1 MGLGVREAC
10 VILEEIN
17 RSGANSGA
25 CHAQMYT
32 MGTLLRHGSDEQKG
46 RYLPGIASGELRL
59 QAFAVTEPDA
69 GSDTTRIRTFAER
82 RGDRYVVKGQK
93 VFISRVR
100 QSDLM
105 ILLARTT
112 PLEKVEKRTRGL
124 SVFIVDLRDAGDR
137 IRVGPIRTMINHES
151 CEVFFDGLE
160 VPAENRIGEEGSG
173 FRYIMSGMNA
183 ERILLASE
191 SVGDGLYFIDR
202 ASDYASA
209 RRVFDRP
216 IGANQ
221 GVQFPIAD
229 AYMDIRAAAAVRD
242 EAARAFDAGETRGD
256 GPNMAKYLAS
266 RAAWKAANAAMD
278 TFGGWGMASEY
289 GIERKFR
296 EARLYLIA
304 PVANNLVLSHV
315 ATHVLGMPTVVLRG
329 GAAAMTSLS
338 LAAWRSILF
347 VPGDRPDRY
356 AKGPGGRRGCGLY
369 RPGGRGGAGAQGGGT
384 GIGGASFGGD
394 FDRVPT

>member
-1 MGLGVREAC
+1 MHVTREQLATAVRALCADFGHDYWQRADEARAYPHEFVEALTEAGYLACLVPEEYGGMGLGMREAC

-17 RSGANSGA
+17 RSGGNAAA

-32 MGTLLRHGSDEQKG
+32 MGMLLRHGSEEQKR
-46 RYLPGIASGELRL
+46 RYLPGIATGEMCL

-82 RGDRYVVKGQK
+82 KGDRYVVNGQK

-112 PLEKVEKRTRGL
+112 PVDEVEKRTAGL
-124 SVFIVDLRDAGDR
+124 SVFIVDLREAGDALR
-137 IRVGPIRTMINHES
+137 TVPIDTMINHES
-151 CEVFFDGLE
+151 CEVFLDGLE
-160 VPAENRIGEEGSG
+160 IPAQNRIGEEGRG

-191 SVGDGLYFIDR
+191 SIGDGMYFVDR

-209 RRVFDRP
+209 RKVFGRR

-229 AYMDIRAAAAVRD
+229 AYMDVRAAAAVRD
-242 EAARAFDAGETRGD
+242 EAACGYDAGVTRGEK
-256 GPNMAKYLAS
+256 PNMAKYLAS
-266 RAAWKAANAAMD
+266 RAAWKAANVAMD

-296 EARLYLIA
+296 EARLYMVA

-315 ATHVLGMPTVVLRG
+315 ATHVLGMP
-329 GAAAMTSLS
+329 
-338 LAAWRSILF
+338 RSF
-347 VPGDRPDRY
+347 
-356 AKGPGGRRGCGLY
+356 
-369 RPGGRGGAGAQGGGT
+369 
-384 GIGGASFGGD
+384 
-394 FDRVPT
+394 

>member
-1 MGLGVREAC
+1 MTSLHDELRAGVRSLCARFDNDYWRASDEARAYPHEFVDALTEAGYLACLIPEEYGGMGLGIREAS

-17 RSGANSGA
+17 RSGANSAA

-32 MGTLLRHGSDEQKG
+32 MGTVLRHGSEDQKR

-82 RGDRYVVKGQK
+82 RGRRYVVTGQK

-112 PLEKVEKRTRGL
+112 PLDEVQKRTGGL
-124 SVFIVDLRDAGDR
+124 SVFIVDLRDAGDAL
-137 IRVGPIRTMINHES
+137 RVKPIDTMINHES
-151 CEVFFDGLE
+151 CEVFFDGVK
-160 VPAENRIGEEGSG
+160 VPAENRIGEEGRG

-191 SVGDGLYFIDR
+191 SVGDGLYFVDR
-202 ASDYASA
+202 ASEYARS

-266 RAAWKAANAAMD
+266 RAAWKAGNAAMD
-278 TFGGWGMASEY
+278 AFGGWGMAAEY

-315 ATHVLGMPTVVLRG
+315 ATHVLGMP
-329 GAAAMTSLS
+329 
-338 LAAWRSILF
+338 RSF
-347 VPGDRPDRY
+347 
-356 AKGPGGRRGCGLY
+356 
-369 RPGGRGGAGAQGGGT
+369 
-384 GIGGASFGGD
+384 
-394 FDRVPT
+394 

>member
-1 MGLGVREAC
+1 MNVSREQLAIAVRALCADFGHDYWQRADESRADPHEFVDALTEAGYLACLIPEEYGGMGLGVREAC

-17 RSGANSGA
+17 RSGGNAAA

-32 MGTLLRHGSDEQKG
+32 MGTLLRYGSDEQKR
-46 RYLPGIASGELRL
+46 RYLPGIASGELSL

-82 RGDRYVVKGQK
+82 RGDRYVVNGQK

-105 ILLARTT
+105 VLLARTT
-112 PLEKVEKRTRGL
+112 PIDEVQKRTAGL
-124 SVFIVDLRDAGDR
+124 SVFIVEVRDAGDAL
-137 IRVGPIRTMINHES
+137 RVNPIDTMINHES

-160 VPAENRIGEEGSG
+160 VPAANRIGDEGRG

-183 ERILLASE
+183 ERIMLASE
-191 SVGDGLYFIDR
+191 SVGDGMYFVDR

-209 RRVFDRP
+209 RKVFGRR
-216 IGANQ
+216 IGENQ

-242 EAARAFDAGETRGD
+242 EAAREYDSGETRGE

-266 RAAWKAANAAMD
+266 RAAWKAANVAMD
-278 TFGGWGMASEY
+278 TFGGWGMATEY

-296 EARLYLIA
+296 EARLYMVA

-315 ATHVLGMPTVVLRG
+315 ATHVLGMP
-329 GAAAMTSLS
+329 
-338 LAAWRSILF
+338 RSF
-347 VPGDRPDRY
+347 
-356 AKGPGGRRGCGLY
+356 
-369 RPGGRGGAGAQGGGT
+369 
-384 GIGGASFGGD
+384 
-394 FDRVPT
+394 

>member
-1 MGLGVREAC
+1 MTSLHDDLRAGVRSLCARFDNDYWRASDEARAYPHEFVDALTDAGYLACLIPEEYGGMGLGIREAS

-17 RSGANSGA
+17 RSGANSAA

-32 MGTLLRHGSDEQKG
+32 MGTVLRHGSEEQKQ
-46 RYLPGIASGELRL
+46 RFLPGIASGELRL

-82 RGDRYVVKGQK
+82 RGRRYVVTGQK

-112 PLEKVEKRTRGL
+112 PLDEVEKRTGGL
-124 SVFIVDLRDAGDR
+124 SAFIVDLRAAGDAL
-137 IRVGPIRTMINHES
+137 RVKPIDTMINHES
-151 CEVFFDGLE
+151 CEVFFDGVE
-160 VPAENRIGEEGSG
+160 VPAANRIGDEGRG

-191 SVGDGLYFIDR
+191 SVGDGLYFVDR
-202 ASDYASA
+202 ASEYARS

-229 AYMDIRAAAAVRD
+229 AYMDVRAAAAVRD
-242 EAARAFDAGETRGD
+242 QAAQDFDAGETRGD

-278 TFGGWGMASEY
+278 AFGGWGMAAEY

-315 ATHVLGMPTVVLRG
+315 ATHVLGMP
-329 GAAAMTSLS
+329 
-338 LAAWRSILF
+338 RSF
-347 VPGDRPDRY
+347 
-356 AKGPGGRRGCGLY
+356 
-369 RPGGRGGAGAQGGGT
+369 
-384 GIGGASFGGD
+384 
-394 FDRVPT
+394 

>member
-1 MGLGVREAC
+1 MTSLHDELRAGVRSLCARFDNDYWRATDEARAYPHEFVDALTEAGYLACLIPEEYGGMGLGIREAS

-17 RSGANSGA
+17 RSGANSAA

-32 MGTLLRHGSDEQKG
+32 MGTVLRHGSEEQKR

-82 RGDRYVVKGQK
+82 RGRRYVVTGQK

-112 PLEKVEKRTRGL
+112 PLDEVEKRTGGL
-124 SVFIVDLRDAGDR
+124 SVFIVDLRDAGDAM
-137 IRVGPIRTMINHES
+137 RVKPIDTMINHES

-160 VPAENRIGEEGSG
+160 VPAGNRIGEEGRG

-191 SVGDGLYFIDR
+191 SVGDGLYFVDR
-202 ASDYASA
+202 ASEYARS

-229 AYMDIRAAAAVRD
+229 AYMDVRASAAMRD
-242 EAARAFDAGETRGD
+242 EAAQAFDAGETRGD

-278 TFGGWGMASEY
+278 AFGGWGMAAEY

-315 ATHVLGMPTVVLRG
+315 ATHVLGMP
-329 GAAAMTSLS
+329 
-338 LAAWRSILF
+338 RSF
-347 VPGDRPDRY
+347 
-356 AKGPGGRRGCGLY
+356 
-369 RPGGRGGAGAQGGGT
+369 
-384 GIGGASFGGD
+384 
-394 FDRVPT
+394 

>member
-1 MGLGVREAC
+1 
-10 VILEEIN
+10 
-17 RSGANSGA
+17 
-25 CHAQMYT
+25 MYT
-32 MGTLLRHGSDEQKG
+32 MGTLLRHGSEDQKQ
-46 RYLPGIASGELRL
+46 RYLPGIATGELRL

-82 RGDRYVVKGQK
+82 RGDRYVVRGQK
-93 VFISRVR
+93 VFISRTL

-112 PLEKVEKRTRGL
+112 PRSEVEKRTGGL
-124 SVFIVDLRDAGDR
+124 SVFIVDLRDAHDR
-137 IRVGPIRTMINHES
+137 IRVNPIDTMINHES
-151 CEVFFDGLE
+151 CEVFFDGLV
-160 VPAENRIGEEGSG
+160 VPAANRIGDEGRG

-191 SVGDGLYFIDR
+191 SIGDGLYFVGR
-202 ASDYASA
+202 SADYASA
-209 RRVFDRP
+209 RKVFGRA
-216 IGANQ
+216 IGENQ

-242 EAARAFDAGETRGD
+242 EAARAYDAGETRGE

-266 RAAWKAANAAMD
+266 RAAWKAANVAMD

-296 EARLYLIA
+296 EARLYMVA

-315 ATHVLGMPTVVLRG
+315 ATHVLGMP
-329 GAAAMTSLS
+329 
-338 LAAWRSILF
+338 RSF
-347 VPGDRPDRY
+347 
-356 AKGPGGRRGCGLY
+356 
-369 RPGGRGGAGAQGGGT
+369 
-384 GIGGASFGGD
+384 
-394 FDRVPT
+394 

>member
-1 MGLGVREAC
+1 MSSLHDELRAGVRSLCARFDNDYWRASDEARAYPHEFVDALTEAGYLACLIPEEYGGMGLGIREAS

-17 RSGANSGA
+17 RSGANSAA

-32 MGTLLRHGSDEQKG
+32 MGTVLRHGSEEQKR
-46 RYLPGIASGELRL
+46 RYLPEIASGELRL

-82 RGDRYVVKGQK
+82 RGRRYVVTGQK

-112 PLEKVEKRTRGL
+112 PLDEVEKRTGGL
-124 SVFIVDLRDAGDR
+124 SVFIVDLRDAGDTV
-137 IRVGPIRTMINHES
+137 RVKPIDTMINHES

-160 VPAENRIGEEGSG
+160 VPAGNRIGEEGRG

-191 SVGDGLYFIDR
+191 SVGDGLYFVDR
-202 ASDYASA
+202 ASEYARS

-229 AYMDIRAAAAVRD
+229 AYMDVRAAAAMRD

-278 TFGGWGMASEY
+278 AFGGWGMAAEY

-315 ATHVLGMPTVVLRG
+315 ATHVLGMP
-329 GAAAMTSLS
+329 
-338 LAAWRSILF
+338 RSF
-347 VPGDRPDRY
+347 
-356 AKGPGGRRGCGLY
+356 
-369 RPGGRGGAGAQGGGT
+369 
-384 GIGGASFGGD
+384 
-394 FDRVPT
+394 

>member
-1 MGLGVREAC
+1 MSFLHDELRAGVRSLCARFDNDYWRASDEARAYPHEFVDALTEAGYLACLIPEEYGGMGLGIQEAS

-17 RSGANSGA
+17 RSGANSAA

-32 MGTLLRHGSDEQKG
+32 MGTVLRHGSEEQK
-46 RYLPGIASGELRL
+46 RRFLPGVASGELRL

-82 RGDRYVVKGQK
+82 RGRRYVVAGQK

-112 PLEKVEKRTRGL
+112 PLDEVEKRTGGL
-124 SVFIVDLRDAGDR
+124 SAFIVDLRDAGNAL
-137 IRVGPIRTMINHES
+137 RVKPIDTMINHES
-151 CEVFFDGLE
+151 CEVFFDGVE
-160 VPAENRIGEEGSG
+160 VPAANRIGEEGRG

-191 SVGDGLYFIDR
+191 SVGDGLYFVDR
-202 ASDYASA
+202 ASEYARS

-229 AYMDIRAAAAVRD
+229 AYMDVRAAAAVRD
-242 EAARAFDAGETRGD
+242 QAARDFDAGETRGD

-278 TFGGWGMASEY
+278 AFGGWGMAAEY

-315 ATHVLGMPTVVLRG
+315 ATHVLGMP
-329 GAAAMTSLS
+329 
-338 LAAWRSILF
+338 RSF
-347 VPGDRPDRY
+347 
-356 AKGPGGRRGCGLY
+356 
-369 RPGGRGGAGAQGGGT
+369 
-384 GIGGASFGGD
+384 
-394 FDRVPT
+394 

>member
-1 MGLGVREAC
+1 MIEELRSGVRSLCARYDDAYWDRADAAEAYPSEFVDALTDAGYLSCLIPEEYGGMGLGLREAS

-17 RSGANSGA
+17 RSGANSAA

-32 MGTLLRHGSDEQKG
+32 MGTLRRHGSPEQKE
-46 RYLPGIASGELRL
+46 RYLPRIAAGELRL

-82 RGDRYVVKGQK
+82 KGDRYEVTGQK
-93 VFISRVR
+93 VFISRVH

-105 ILLARTT
+105 VLLARTT
-112 PLEKVEKRTRGL
+112 PPDQVEKRTAGL
-124 SVFIVDLRDAGDR
+124 SVFLVDLRKAGSA
-137 IRVGPIRTMINHES
+137 ISIKKIRTMINHES
-151 CEVFFDGLE
+151 CEVFFDRLE
-160 VPAENRIGEEGSG
+160 VPVENRIGEEGRG

-191 SVGDGLYFIDR
+191 SVGDGLFFVDR
-202 ASDYASA
+202 ASSYATS
-209 RRVFDRP
+209 RRVFGRP

-221 GVQFPIAD
+221 GVQFPIAE
-229 AYMDIRAAAAVRD
+229 AYMEIQAAAAVRD
-242 EAARAFDAGETRGD
+242 EAARSYDAGETRGD

-266 RAAWKAANAAMD
+266 RAAWKAANVAMD
-278 TFGGWGMASEY
+278 TYGGWGMASEY

-315 ATHVLGMPTVVLRG
+315 ATHVLGLP
-329 GAAAMTSLS
+329 
-338 LAAWRSILF
+338 RSF
-347 VPGDRPDRY
+347 
-356 AKGPGGRRGCGLY
+356 
-369 RPGGRGGAGAQGGGT
+369 
-384 GIGGASFGGD
+384 
-394 FDRVPT
+394 

>member
-1 MGLGVREAC
+1 MTHAPLRTAVRALCARFGNDYWQAADQARRYPGEFVDALTEAGYLACLIPEEHGGMGLGLEEAS

-17 RSGANSGA
+17 RSGANSAA

-32 MGTLLRHGSDEQKG
+32 MGTLLRHGSEEQK
-46 RYLPGIASGELRL
+46 RRWLPGIASGELRL
-59 QAFAVTEPDA
+59 QAFAVTEPGA
-69 GSDTTRIRTFAER
+69 GSDTTRTRTFAER
-82 RGDRYVVKGQK
+82 RGDRYVVTGQK
-93 VFISRVR
+93 VFISRVL

-105 ILLARTT
+105 VLLARTT
-112 PLEKVEKRTRGL
+112 PRDRVDKRTGGL
-124 SVFIVDLRDAGDR
+124 SVFVVDLREAGR
-137 IRVGPIRTMINHES
+137 TQPRGAIRVSPIDTMINHES
-151 CEVFFDGLE
+151 CEVFLDGLE
-160 VPAENRIGEEGSG
+160 VPAENRIGDEGSG
-173 FRYIMSGMNA
+173 FRYIMAGMNA

-191 SVGDGLYFIDR
+191 SVGDGLHFVDR

-209 RRVFDRP
+209 RKVFGRP

-242 EAARAFDAGETRGD
+242 EAARAYDAGEVRGE

-278 TFGGWGMASEY
+278 AFGGWGMASEY

-296 EARLYLIA
+296 EARLYLVA

-315 ATHVLGMPTVVLRG
+315 ATHVLGMP
-329 GAAAMTSLS
+329 
-338 LAAWRSILF
+338 RSF
-347 VPGDRPDRY
+347 
-356 AKGPGGRRGCGLY
+356 
-369 RPGGRGGAGAQGGGT
+369 
-384 GIGGASFGGD
+384 
-394 FDRVPT
+394 

>member
-1 MGLGVREAC
+1 MSDPFHADLRTAVRALCADYGNDYWQAADEASAYPHEFVDALTEAGYLACLIPEEYGGMGLGVREAC

-32 MGTLLRHGSDEQKG
+32 MGTLLRHGSEEQMR

-82 RGDRYVVKGQK
+82 RGDHYVVKGQK

-112 PLEKVEKRTRGL
+112 PRAEVEKRTGGL
-124 SVFIVDLRDAGDR
+124 SVFIVDLREAGDR
-137 IRVGPIRTMINHES
+137 IRVGPINTMINHES

-160 VPAENRIGEEGSG
+160 VPAENRIGDEGRG

-202 ASDYASA
+202 SSDYASA
-209 RRVFDRP
+209 RRVFGRP
-216 IGANQ
+216 IGENQ

-242 EAARAFDAGETRGD
+242 EAARAFDSGETRGD

-296 EARLYLIA
+296 EARLYLVA

-315 ATHVLGMPTVVLRG
+315 ATHVLGMP
-329 GAAAMTSLS
+329 
-338 LAAWRSILF
+338 RSF
-347 VPGDRPDRY
+347 
-356 AKGPGGRRGCGLY
+356 
-369 RPGGRGGAGAQGGGT
+369 
-384 GIGGASFGGD
+384 
-394 FDRVPT
+394 

>member
-1 MGLGVREAC
+1 MNLSREQLATAVRALCADFGHDYWQRADESRAYPREFADALTDAGYLACLIPERYGGMGLGVREAC

-17 RSGANSGA
+17 RSGGNAAA

-32 MGTLLRHGSDEQKG
+32 MGTLLRHGSDDQKR

-82 RGDRYVVKGQK
+82 RGDRYVVNGQK

-112 PLEKVEKRTRGL
+112 PLDEVEKRTAGL
-124 SVFIVDLRDAGDR
+124 SVFIVDLREAGENL
-137 IRVGPIRTMINHES
+137 RVNAIDTMINHES
-151 CEVFFDGLE
+151 CEVFLDGLE
-160 VPAENRIGEEGSG
+160 VPAGNRIGEEGEG
-173 FRYIMSGMNA
+173 FRHIMSGMNA

-191 SVGDGLYFIDR
+191 SIGDGMYFVDR

-209 RRVFDRP
+209 RRVFGRR

-229 AYMDIRAAAAVRD
+229 AYMVVRAAAAVRD
-242 EAARAFDAGETRGD
+242 EAARGYDAGETGGE
-256 GPNMAKYLAS
+256 GPNTAKYLAS
-266 RAAWKAANAAMD
+266 RAAWKAANVAMD

-296 EARLYLIA
+296 EARLYMVA

-315 ATHVLGMPTVVLRG
+315 ATHVLGMP
-329 GAAAMTSLS
+329 
-338 LAAWRSILF
+338 RSF
-347 VPGDRPDRY
+347 
-356 AKGPGGRRGCGLY
+356 
-369 RPGGRGGAGAQGGGT
+369 
-384 GIGGASFGGD
+384 
-394 FDRVPT
+394 

>member
-1 MGLGVREAC
+1 MTTSRPDLHDDLRTAVRSLCARFDNEYWRAADAADKYPQAFVDALTEAGYLACLIPEAYGGTGLGLEEAS

-17 RSGANSGA
+17 RSGGNAAA

-32 MGTLLRHGSDEQKG
+32 MGTLLRHGSPEQK
-46 RYLPGIASGELRL
+46 RRFLPGIAAGELRL

-82 RGDRYVVKGQK
+82 RGDRYVVTGQK

-100 QSDLM
+100 HSDLM
-105 ILLARTT
+105 VLLARTQ
-112 PLEKVEKRTRGL
+112 PRKAVAKRTDGL
-124 SVFIVDLRDAGDR
+124 SVFLVDLRDAGDR
-137 IRVGPIRTMINHES
+137 MRVNPIDTMINHES

-160 VPAENRIGEEGSG
+160 VPAENRIGDEGRG

-191 SVGDGLYFIDR
+191 SVGDGLYFVDR
-202 ASDYASA
+202 AAEYART
-209 RRVFDRP
+209 RRVFRRP

-229 AYMDIRAAAAVRD
+229 AYMDVRAAAAVRD
-242 EAARAFDAGETRGD
+242 DAARRYDAGETRGE

-266 RAAWKAANAAMD
+266 QAAWKAANAAMD
-278 TFGGWGMASEY
+278 AFGGWGMAAEY

-296 EARLYLIA
+296 EARLYLVA

-315 ATHVLGMPTVVLRG
+315 ATHVLGMP
-329 GAAAMTSLS
+329 
-338 LAAWRSILF
+338 RSF
-347 VPGDRPDRY
+347 
-356 AKGPGGRRGCGLY
+356 
-369 RPGGRGGAGAQGGGT
+369 
-384 GIGGASFGGD
+384 
-394 FDRVPT
+394 

>member
-1 MGLGVREAC
+1 MSSLHDELRAGVRSLCARFDNDYWRASDEARAYPHEFVDALTEAGYLACLIPEEYGGMGLGIREAS

-17 RSGANSGA
+17 RSGANSAA

-32 MGTLLRHGSDEQKG
+32 MGTVLRHGSEEQKR
-46 RYLPGIASGELRL
+46 RYLPAIASGELRL

-82 RGDRYVVKGQK
+82 RGRRYVVTGQK

-112 PLEKVEKRTRGL
+112 PLDEVEKRTGGL
-124 SVFIVDLRDAGDR
+124 SVFIVDLRDAGDAM
-137 IRVGPIRTMINHES
+137 RVKPIDTMINHES
-151 CEVFFDGLE
+151 CEVFFDGIE
-160 VPAENRIGEEGSG
+160 VPAGNRIGEEGRG

-191 SVGDGLYFIDR
+191 SVGDGLYFVDR
-202 ASDYASA
+202 ASEYARS

-229 AYMDIRAAAAVRD
+229 AYMDVRAAAAMRD

-278 TFGGWGMASEY
+278 AFGGWGMAAEY

-315 ATHVLGMPTVVLRG
+315 ATHVLGMP
-329 GAAAMTSLS
+329 
-338 LAAWRSILF
+338 RSF
-347 VPGDRPDRY
+347 
-356 AKGPGGRRGCGLY
+356 
-369 RPGGRGGAGAQGGGT
+369 
-384 GIGGASFGGD
+384 
-394 FDRVPT
+394 

>member
-1 MGLGVREAC
+1 MVSLHDELRAGVRSLCARFDNDYWRASDEARAYPHEFVDALTEAGYLACLIPEEYGGMGLGIREAS

-17 RSGANSGA
+17 RSGANSAA

-32 MGTLLRHGSDEQKG
+32 MGTVLRHGSEEQK
-46 RYLPGIASGELRL
+46 RRFLPGIASGELRL

-82 RGDRYVVKGQK
+82 RGPKYVVTGQK

-112 PLEKVEKRTRGL
+112 PLDEVEKRTGGL
-124 SVFIVDLRDAGDR
+124 SAFIVDLRDAGDAL
-137 IRVGPIRTMINHES
+137 RVKPIDTMINHES
-151 CEVFFDGLE
+151 CEVFFDGVE
-160 VPAENRIGEEGSG
+160 VPAGNRIGEEGRG

-191 SVGDGLYFIDR
+191 SVGDGLYFVDR
-202 ASDYASA
+202 ASEYARS
-209 RRVFDRP
+209 RHVFDRP

-229 AYMDIRAAAAVRD
+229 AYMDVRAAAAVRD
-242 EAARAFDAGETRGD
+242 QAARDFDEGETRGD

-278 TFGGWGMASEY
+278 AFGGWGMAAEY

-315 ATHVLGMPTVVLRG
+315 ATHLLGMP
-329 GAAAMTSLS
+329 
-338 LAAWRSILF
+338 RSF
-347 VPGDRPDRY
+347 
-356 AKGPGGRRGCGLY
+356 
-369 RPGGRGGAGAQGGGT
+369 
-384 GIGGASFGGD
+384 
-394 FDRVPT
+394 

>member
-1 MGLGVREAC
+1 MASFHDELRTGVRSLCARFDNDYWRVSDEARAYPHEFVDALTEAGYLACLIPEEYGGMGLGIREAS

-17 RSGANSGA
+17 RSGANSAA

-32 MGTLLRHGSDEQKG
+32 MGTVLRHGSEEQK
-46 RYLPGIASGELRL
+46 RRFLPGIASGELRL

-69 GSDTTRIRTFAER
+69 GSDTTRIRTLAER
-82 RGDRYVVKGQK
+82 RGHRYVVTGQK

-112 PLEKVEKRTRGL
+112 PLDEVEKRTGGL
-124 SVFIVDLRDAGDR
+124 SVFIVDLRDAGDAL
-137 IRVGPIRTMINHES
+137 RVKPIDTMINHES
-151 CEVFFDGLE
+151 CEVFFDGVE
-160 VPAENRIGEEGSG
+160 VPAGNRIGEEGRG

-191 SVGDGLYFIDR
+191 SVGDGLYFVDR
-202 ASDYASA
+202 ASEYARS
-209 RRVFDRP
+209 RHVFDRP

-229 AYMDIRAAAAVRD
+229 AYMDVRAAAAVRD
-242 EAARAFDAGETRGD
+242 QAARDFDAGETRGD

-278 TFGGWGMASEY
+278 AFGGWGMAAEY

-315 ATHVLGMPTVVLRG
+315 ATHVLGMP
-329 GAAAMTSLS
+329 
-338 LAAWRSILF
+338 RSF
-347 VPGDRPDRY
+347 
-356 AKGPGGRRGCGLY
+356 
-369 RPGGRGGAGAQGGGT
+369 
-384 GIGGASFGGD
+384 
-394 FDRVPT
+394 

>member
-1 MGLGVREAC
+1 MTSLHDELRAGVRSLCARFDNDYWRASDEARAYPHEFVDALTEAGYLACLIPEAYGGMGLGIREAG

-17 RSGANSGA
+17 RSGANSAA

-32 MGTLLRHGSDEQKG
+32 MGTVLRHGSEEQK
-46 RYLPGIASGELRL
+46 RRFLPGIASGELRL

-82 RGDRYVVKGQK
+82 RGRRYVVTGQK

-112 PLEKVEKRTRGL
+112 PLDEIEKRTGGL
-124 SVFIVDLRDAGDR
+124 SAFIVDLRDAGDAL
-137 IRVGPIRTMINHES
+137 RVKPIDTMINHES
-151 CEVFFDGLE
+151 CEVFFDGVE
-160 VPAENRIGEEGSG
+160 VPAANRIGEEGRG

-191 SVGDGLYFIDR
+191 SVGDGLYFVDR
-202 ASDYASA
+202 ASEYARS

-229 AYMDIRAAAAVRD
+229 AYMDVRAAAAVRD
-242 EAARAFDAGETRGD
+242 QAARDFDGGETRGD

-278 TFGGWGMASEY
+278 AFGGWGMAAEY

-315 ATHVLGMPTVVLRG
+315 ATHVLGMP
-329 GAAAMTSLS
+329 
-338 LAAWRSILF
+338 RSF
-347 VPGDRPDRY
+347 
-356 AKGPGGRRGCGLY
+356 
-369 RPGGRGGAGAQGGGT
+369 
-384 GIGGASFGGD
+384 
-394 FDRVPT
+394 

>member
-1 MGLGVREAC
+1 MHVTREQLATAVRALCADFGHDYWQRADESRAYPHEFVEALTEAGHLACLIPEEYGGMGLGMREAC

-17 RSGANSGA
+17 RSGGNAAA

-32 MGTLLRHGSDEQKG
+32 MGTLLRHGSEEQKR
-46 RYLPGIASGELRL
+46 RYLPGIASGELCL

-82 RGDRYVVKGQK
+82 RGDRYVVNGQK

-112 PLEKVEKRTRGL
+112 PVDEVEKRTGGL
-124 SVFIVDLRDAGDR
+124 SVFIVDLREAGGALR
-137 IRVGPIRTMINHES
+137 TAPIGTMINHES
-151 CEVFFDGLE
+151 CEVFLDGLE
-160 VPAENRIGEEGSG
+160 VSAANRIGKEGRG
-173 FRYIMSGMNA
+173 FRYIMAGMNA

-191 SVGDGLYFIDR
+191 SIGDGMYFVDR

-209 RRVFDRP
+209 RKVFGRR

-242 EAARAFDAGETRGD
+242 EAAREYDGGETRGE

-266 RAAWKAANAAMD
+266 RAAWKAANVAMD

-296 EARLYLIA
+296 EARLYMVA

-315 ATHVLGMPTVVLRG
+315 ATHVLGMP
-329 GAAAMTSLS
+329 
-338 LAAWRSILF
+338 RSF
-347 VPGDRPDRY
+347 
-356 AKGPGGRRGCGLY
+356 
-369 RPGGRGGAGAQGGGT
+369 
-384 GIGGASFGGD
+384 
-394 FDRVPT
+394 